1 MITAQT
7 FSVLWPFLLNKKKTK
22 ICSTFRSSTVL
33 ERLVL
38 WISGTAS
45 KKHMG
50 TRNAKKRTGGFLTLA
65 CYLVGQWLCQTTVC
79 ALRQSPTSHC
89 GKPAQCK
96 GLNALREWKL
106 KLHKNLQILYLII
119 ALLMQSLLLKQDLS
133 QSATTTLGFPTVTLA
148 WTRPTGTART
158 LSSIGLNRRPKPK
171 IPREILRSSIG
182 CFQK

>member
-1 MITAQT
+1 MVFSFFEAPSTVFLISLFKKSTESPWSRSSTCLGCPWPGREMMITAQT

-65 CYLVGQWLCQTTVC
+65 CYFVGQWLCQTTVC

-96 GLNALREWKL
+96 GLNALREWKS
-106 KLHKNLQILYLII
+106 KLHNHKKLQILYPKV
-119 ALLMQSLLLKQDLS
+119 SL
-133 QSATTTLGFPTVTLA
+133 
-148 WTRPTGTART
+148 
-158 LSSIGLNRRPKPK
+158 
-171 IPREILRSSIG
+171 
-182 CFQK
+182 